1 MLLLISLFIRN
12 SAVSESNSYI
22 RINRRG
28 DIVNLIGT
36 TKDFVEST
44 KCKTLFHDQIYSY
57 LYFILVVYSIK
68 MNWTISSSC
77 LCVYH
82 VKRLCLK
89 RFLFLIFCLNIF
101 TDISHSFHKEKNERD
116 QSWNFFLMQ
125 CTVKRKRKDI
135 LLKQKKCYPHD
146 KNHEELLFLCI
157 WYIKKWTHCTHR

>member
-12 SAVSESNSYI
+12 SAASESNSYI
-22 RINRRG
+22 HINRRG

-68 MNWTISSSC
+68 MNWMISSSC

-89 RFLFLIFCLNIF
+89 RFLFLIFCLITYLPTSLIRF
-101 TDISHSFHKEKNERD
+101 TKKNEKD
-116 QSWNFFLMQ
+116 QL
-125 CTVKRKRKDI
+125 
-135 LLKQKKCYPHD
+135 
-146 KNHEELLFLCI
+146 
-157 WYIKKWTHCTHR
+157 

>member
-1 MLLLISLFIRN
+1 MYLLRMLLLISLFIRN

-36 TKDFVEST
+36 TKDFVENT

-101 TDISHSFHKEKNERD
+101 TDISHSFHKKKEWERSVVKFLFDAMHSKEKE
-116 QSWNFFLMQ
+116 
-125 CTVKRKRKDI
+125 KR
-135 LLKQKKCYPHD
+135 
-146 KNHEELLFLCI
+146 
-157 WYIKKWTHCTHR
+157 